1 MDSVAVA
8 AVATETSLAAEAAT
22 EAGGAEAAVV
32 EGLRS
37 VVAAVVESL
46 GAVVAAVVEA
56 LGTVVAAVV
65 EALGTVVAAV
75 VESLGDGGLLG
86 ETLTSS
92 EGNNLRGGSD
102 GDGSS

>member
-65 EALGTVVAAV
+65 E
-75 VESLGDGGLLG
+75 SLGDGGLLG

>member
-1 MDSVAVA
+1 MDSIS
-8 AVATETSLAAEAAT
+8 VATVATSLAAEAAT

-46 GAVVAAVVEA
+46 G
-56 LGTVVAAVV
+56 
-65 EALGTVVAAV
+65 
-75 VESLGDGGLLG
+75 DGGLLG

-102 GDGSS
+102 GGGSS